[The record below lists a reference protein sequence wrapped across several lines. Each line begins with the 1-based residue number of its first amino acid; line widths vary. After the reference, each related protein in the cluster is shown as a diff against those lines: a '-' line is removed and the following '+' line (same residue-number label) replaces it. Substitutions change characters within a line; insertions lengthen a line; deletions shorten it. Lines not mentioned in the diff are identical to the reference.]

1 MNTSYL
7 KVFLTFARNSLVR
20 DMSFRMNFVL
30 QCLSSASWALMN
42 FGLFKI
48 IYQFTD
54 SIGKGTG
61 WGEAEFFVFL
71 GTIWIINSFIQ
82 TFVMA
87 NATEF
92 SEMIRTGNLDFALL
106 KPIDTQFLIS
116 FPRVNWAQLG
126 NAFLGILVVTYYVR
140 QMMADPDKAI
150 HISPFTILSYI
161 FFLICG
167 VLVMYSMMI
176 VLSSTSIWLGR
187 NQNLHTFWFYITNFY
202 RYPMEI
208 YQHSGLGWALWGTF
222 TFVIPILVVSNVP
235 ARVLAQPTMG
245 GGWEPWEWYFAGYAL
260 IATVFSLWASRFI
273 FKQALKSYRSASS

>member
-1 MNTSYL
+1 MKTPYL

-20 DMSFRMNFVL
+20 DMSFRMNFIL
-30 QCLSSASWALMN
+30 QCFSSASWALMN

-71 GTIWIINSFIQ
+71 GTIWIINSIIQ

-126 NAFLGILVVTYYVR
+126 LSL
-140 QMMADPDKAI
+140 I
-150 HISPFTILSYI
+150 HI
-161 FFLICG
+161 
-167 VLVMYSMMI
+167 
-176 VLSSTSIWLGR
+176 
-187 NQNLHTFWFYITNFY
+187 
-202 RYPMEI
+202 
-208 YQHSGLGWALWGTF
+208 
-222 TFVIPILVVSNVP
+222 
-235 ARVLAQPTMG
+235 
-245 GGWEPWEWYFAGYAL
+245 
-260 IATVFSLWASRFI
+260 
-273 FKQALKSYRSASS
+273 